1 MSDKIAILSK
11 HFKEEYFIID
21 EEEPGTIVVHPREK
35 DFLEC
40 LKLKFEGD
48 TMKVDYLSKCS
59 YRLSGSQ
66 TLGIVNKFAK
76 ESGLTTVKLKDKSDL
91 PGICYNYPIPLYIL
105 YILST
110 GKSWY
115 NSYGYVSKTYASE
128 IDHNRRL
135 LNMRFSDFIK
145 LCNSK
150 RRAEWGRESE
160 EELDES
166 INGFI
171 DVMNKS
177 IYYRDKKNSSRTRL
191 NLSMKVQE
199 IFTRIKKYLL
209 KNMPPDNTSDNIY
222 CFMLKWLFELI
233 HISGVIKYDFRLSWN
248 VTRPYSGKKSSRKF
262 NSSVRK
268 RNTTETKNKNP
279 ISRKRSSTFKRY
291 SY

>member
-1 MSDKIAILSK
+1 MSDKIDILSK
-11 HFKEEYFIID
+11 YFKEEYFIID
-21 EEEPGTIVVHPREK
+21 EEEPGTIIVHPREK

-40 LKLKFEGD
+40 LKLKFDGD
-48 TMKVDYLSKCS
+48 TMKVDYLSKCTH
-59 YRLSGSQ
+59 RLSGSQ
-66 TLGIVNKFAK
+66 TLNIVNKFAK
-76 ESGLTTVKLKDKSDL
+76 EVGITTVKLKDKSDL

-115 NSYGYVSKTYASE
+115 NSYGYVSKTYTSE
-128 IDHNRRL
+128 VEHNRRL
-135 LNMRFSDFIK
+135 LTMKMSDFIK
-145 LCNSK
+145 LCNS
-150 RRAEWGRESE
+150 RRRLGRESD

-177 IYYRDKKNSSRTRL
+177 LYYRDKKNSSRKRL
-191 NLSMKVQE
+191 TPSMTVQDTF
-199 IFTRIKKYLL
+199 IRLKKYLL
-209 KNMPPDNTSDNIY
+209 KNMPSENDSDNIY
-222 CFMLKWLFELI
+222 CFMIKWLFELI

-248 VTRPYSGKKSSRKF
+248 VTRPYSGKKSSRRF
-262 NSSVRK
+262 TSSVRR

-279 ISRKRSSTFKRY
+279 ISRKRSSTFKRH